1 MLLIK
6 LVFRIPLTIL
16 NRRALT
22 VLTHLIDLRTQKNMT
37 LVLLLKNVIRLN
49 KMMCLNFTWL
59 STTKS
64 KNSPKSIS
72 NSIEKNISSFKFTK
86 IMFFKNCSVIRTF
99 GSLKQ
104 KIKKIYKHRA
114 WMILSLRSNTLLVLS
129 PTTGSSNPLKPVSIN
144 MVRSLVFNTS
154 SLNSSS

>member
-1 MLLIK
+1 MLSIK

-22 VLTHLIDLRTQKNMT
+22 VLTRLIDLRTQKNMT
-37 LVLLLKNVIRLN
+37 PVLLLKNVIRSN
-49 KMMCLNFTWL
+49 RMMCLNFTWL

-72 NSIEKNISSFKFTK
+72 NSIEKNISNFKFTK
-86 IMFFKNCSVIRTF
+86 IMFFKNCSVIRIF
-99 GSLKQ
+99 GLLKQ
-104 KIKKIYKHRA
+104 KTKKIYKHRA

-129 PTTGSSNPLKPVSIN
+129 PTTGSSNPLKPASIN

>member
-1 MLLIK
+1 MLSIK
-6 LVFRIPLTIL
+6 LVFKIPLTIS
-16 NRRALT
+16 NRRALM

-37 LVLLLKNVIRLN
+37 PVLLLKNVIRSN
-49 KMMCLNFTWL
+49 KTTCLNFTWL
-59 STTKS
+59 STIKS

-72 NSIEKNISSFKFTK
+72 NNIEKNISSFKFTK
-86 IMFFKNCSVIRTF
+86 IMFFKNCSVIRIF

-104 KIKKIYKHRA
+104 KIKKIYKHRV
-114 WMILSLRSNTLLVLS
+114 WMILSLRNNTLLALL
-129 PTTGSSNPLKPVSIN
+129 PTTGSSNPLKPASIN